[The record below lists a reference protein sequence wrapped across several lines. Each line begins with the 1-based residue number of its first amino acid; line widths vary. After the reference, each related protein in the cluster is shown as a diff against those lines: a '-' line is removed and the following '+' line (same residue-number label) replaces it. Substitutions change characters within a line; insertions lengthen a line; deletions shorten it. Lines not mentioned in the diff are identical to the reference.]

1 ATGVLAADVAGVTG
15 GRTAAPLTL
24 DGAPDFAAEVAAT
37 DAPVCRFVT
46 THPPMASSTANP
58 KRMGQRYFCRASGAS
73 IGTPSPPPGR
83 LSLERLSRPCGC
95 SCCWAAPEAVS
106 PGDSVITPVPF
117 SVKPSGWP
125 GLVCCATLR
134 CCRPGWDPAWTGS
147 WRGSRP

>member
-1 ATGVLAADVAGVTG
+1 AGVILPCFRSTSSWNSSSFKASSSIDDFATGVLAADVAGVTG

-73 IGTPSPPPGR
+73 IG
-83 LSLERLSRPCGC
+83 
-95 SCCWAAPEAVS
+95 
-106 PGDSVITPVPF
+106 
-117 SVKPSGWP
+117 
-125 GLVCCATLR
+125 
-134 CCRPGWDPAWTGS
+134 
-147 WRGSRP
+147 